1 MSICLSRT
9 TYKMYYPS
17 ELDPGKEGTTKGGYL
32 EGELTLPSSWRP
44 GTELLVSISC
54 APAEPLVWEPGE
66 PPSLTTASDT
76 STDAADSVREE
87 FHPCVPHLVYLER
100 CGAGTRVTRA
110 RNTEPWFGSKHDQ
123 NMIKFPRKRE
133 LCINNVE
140 DGVLDKETNTKI
152 AEVVKDGDT
161 RKIDLGHGDTKLNIN
176 LLIPKT
182 KKIILS
188 QKSVEPDEMRKIVEK
203 EFGARNNGDS
213 GGAKDAKITQIHQYF
228 QSDNCDKLKRLRIKV
243 SFTFSDAF
251 NADFSVLSD
260 IIQDKTTLVEL
271 HKPNILKC
279 CSRGGRTVNL
289 ISKVVQCI
297 NYIVYVCF
305 NGTLLEKPSQEPST
319 QVSCW

>member
-1 MSICLSRT
+1 MSINLNKT
-9 TYKMYYPS
+9 TYPLYYPS
-17 ELDPGKEGTTKGGYL
+17 QLDPRKEGTTKGGYW
-32 EGELTLPSSWRP
+32 EGELPLPPSWRP

-54 APAEPLVWEPGE
+54 APAETLVWEPGE
-66 PPSLTTASDT
+66 SPSLATAS
-76 STDAADSVREE
+76 DAADSVREE

-100 CGAGTRVTRA
+100 CRAGTRVTRA
-110 RNTEPWFGSKHDQ
+110 RHAEPWFGL

-140 DGVLDKETNTKI
+140 DGVLDKETNVKI
-152 AEVVKDGDT
+152 AEVVKDRDT
-161 RKIDLGHGDTKLNIN
+161 WKIDLGHGDTKLNIN

-182 KKIILS
+182 KKTILS

-251 NADFSVLSD
+251 NADFSVFSD

-305 NGTLLEKPSQEPST
+305 NGTLLLEKPSQEPAT
-319 QVSCW
+319 QVSCR